1 MDVIYAHVYF
11 SEVKTFA
18 VAEKRTESCPRCQ
31 CSGLQY
37 FLTPSV
43 HLITSTLKFLSRRY
57 IDESFS
63 KPILEVLLYTNCN
76 GSNTKNNSCQAGAGT
91 QPQVSLG
98 IKWNIQRVAA
108 LVCLI
113 SHFPQK
119 YFEKFWNGNGKFLT
133 IFIEGEN
140 HFLFGF
146 TNSYTYFLNF
156 VFIIDI
162 SEYDK
167 IK

>member
-1 MDVIYAHVYF
+1 MTITKWVFLYRLMIFFFSNKPSWTISCLQLLFFFWNSNHFFWRKGEIMTHNFDIVCNNSSKFIWYSLCLRRAETKDKDSDMDVIYAHVYF

-76 GSNTKNNSCQAGAGT
+76 GSNTKNNSC
-91 QPQVSLG
+91 
-98 IKWNIQRVAA
+98 
-108 LVCLI
+108 
-113 SHFPQK
+113 
-119 YFEKFWNGNGKFLT
+119 
-133 IFIEGEN
+133 
-140 HFLFGF
+140 
-146 TNSYTYFLNF
+146 
-156 VFIIDI
+156 
-162 SEYDK
+162 
-167 IK
+167 